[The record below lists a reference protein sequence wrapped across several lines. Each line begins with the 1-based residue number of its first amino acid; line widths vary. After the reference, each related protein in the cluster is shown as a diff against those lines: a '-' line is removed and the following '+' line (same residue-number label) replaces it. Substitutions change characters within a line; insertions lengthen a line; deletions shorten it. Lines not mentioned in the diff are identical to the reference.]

1 MMFQNRGSFQ
11 IGNNRGVPESGFLQR
26 RIGVPVFKG
35 KPQLFHKTRM
45 ITEGGVPEL
54 EGGVPNNEGS
64 FQNYV
69 FIGEELWVVEKL
81 GIVLGGTFQNLGER
95 SKQ

>member
-1 MMFQNRGSFQ
+1 MGIEGR
-11 IGNNRGVPESGFLQR
+11 P
-26 RIGVPVFKG
+26 
-35 KPQLFHKTRM
+35 KTWNSN
-45 ITEGGVPEL
+45 TGGVPEL
-54 EGGVPNNEGS
+54 EGGVPNYEGA

-81 GIVLGGTFQNLGER
+81 GIVLGGTFQKLGER